1 MAAGARWAAAP
12 PAPVARISGAEDGS
26 RAGTG
31 AVNYYTAPWPGRYPG
46 WLWRRI
52 VAIGETL
59 AEARR
64 DAGLSLAEVSQRT
77 RIRQTIIRAIEDDD
91 YGACGGDFYARGHI
105 RSIAKAVG
113 ADSEPLIQEYDQH
126 YRAQGAAATVSLD
139 ELLAASAAGQRP
151 HGPDLSAVWGMGAAA
166 VAAARRTASSP
177 ALPRTATQARDRA
190 RRRNWTVLVGLAL
203 AFVFGL
209 AVYLFVIRSLP
220 AAPVAA
226 GHQAPASHA
235 PASHLAAHRPPAR
248 GPSSAARASQHAAA
262 ASPAQAAAPQPL
274 IPVSATAFGSHGGD
288 NPRLARHVLGGH
300 GRSWRSDWYA
310 SPRFGNLYRGTG
322 LLLDMGHPVTITA
335 AEVTLGHTAG
345 ARFQLRVGGA
355 PTLAGTRVAARTAG
369 AGGVVRLRLRSPA
382 RGRYVIVWFTRL
394 PPDRSGTFQA
404 AVYRIRL
411 RGRA

>member
-1 MAAGARWAAAP
+1 
-12 PAPVARISGAEDGS
+12 
-26 RAGTG
+26 
-31 AVNYYTAPWPGRYPG
+31 
-46 WLWRRI
+46 

-64 DAGLSLAEVSQRT
+64 GAGLSLAEVSQRT
-77 RIRQTIIRAIEDDD
+77 RIRQTIIRAIEDGD

-126 YRAQGAAATVSLD
+126 HRAQGAYATVSLD
-139 ELLAASAAGQRP
+139 ELLAASAANERP
-151 HGPDLSAVWGMGAAA
+151 HGPELPAVWGVGTSAAAA
-166 VAAARRTASSP
+166 VRHTASSP
-177 ALPRTATQARDRA
+177 ALRRTATQARDRA
-190 RRRNWTVLVGLAL
+190 RRPNWAVPLGLAL
-203 AFVFGL
+203 ALVFGL
-209 AVYLFVIRSLP
+209 AVYLFIMRSLP

-248 GPSSAARASQHAAA
+248 GPSSAARASQRAAA
-262 ASPAQAAAPQPL
+262 ASPAPAAAPQPL

-288 NPRLARHVLGGH
+288 NPRLAQHVLGGH

-310 SPRFGNLYRGTG
+310 SPSFGNLYRGTG

-335 AEVTLGHTAG
+335 ARVTLGHAAG
-345 ARFQLRVGGA
+345 ASFQLRVGRA
-355 PTLAGTRVAARTAG
+355 PTLAGTRAAARAAG

-404 AVYRIRL
+404 AVYHISL
-411 RGRA
+411 RGHA